1 MPSKSSP
8 FDLRL
13 RPIRVDDVDAIME
26 WINDP
31 EVTRNFAGIRGRITR
46 EQEVD
51 FLEQMIASE
60 NDRLYAIEAL
70 DGTYLGNAGLH
81 KIYWPARNAR
91 LGIVIGSPKAR
102 GQGRGQQVLKLLLA
116 KAFIDLGLHKVWL
129 IHFVT
134 NRRMAHITQKLGFKG
149 EGTLRDEYYTDRFH
163 DMCRVS
169 MLEDEFRNLAP
180 DWGFPTASAS
190 G

>member
-102 GQGRGQQVLKLLLA
+102 GQGRGQQVLKLAPGQGLYRPRLA
-116 KAFIDLGLHKVWL
+116 QSLADPFRDQSPNGPYYSKA
-129 IHFVT
+129 
-134 NRRMAHITQKLGFKG
+134 
-149 EGTLRDEYYTDRFH
+149 
-163 DMCRVS
+163 RV
-169 MLEDEFRNLAP
+169 
-180 DWGFPTASAS
+180 
-190 G
+190 